1 MNHENEI
8 YYNLEKRFQT
18 TMIGALAKFE
28 DAFGQLWGHTKD
40 ENELTDKELDMRD
53 LWERTRMLILNNG
66 NHQMRSAISE
76 LNKFIRSK
84 YRYNYKFYVKPNQS
98 QTGEDY
104 ED

>member
-1 MNHENEI
+1 
-8 YYNLEKRFQT
+8 
-18 TMIGALAKFE
+18 
-28 DAFGQLWGHTKD
+28 
-40 ENELTDKELDMRD
+40 

-66 NHQMRSAISE
+66 NRQMRSAISE

>member
-8 YYNLEKRFQT
+8 YYNLEKKFQT

-28 DAFGQLWGHTKD
+28 DAFGTLWGHNKD

>member
-28 DAFGQLWGHTKD
+28 DAFGNLWGHNKHD
-40 ENELTDKELDMRD
+40 NELTDKELDFRD

-76 LNKFIRSK
+76 LTKHIRSK
-84 YRYNYKFYVKPNQS
+84 YRYNYKFYVKPNYPER
-98 QTGEDY
+98 GEDY
-104 ED
+104 EG